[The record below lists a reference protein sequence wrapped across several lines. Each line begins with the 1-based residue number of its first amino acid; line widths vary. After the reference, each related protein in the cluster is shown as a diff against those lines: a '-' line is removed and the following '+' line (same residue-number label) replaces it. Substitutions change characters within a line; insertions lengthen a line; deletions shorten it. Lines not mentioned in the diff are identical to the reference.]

1 MLRKKIIVLSVI
13 LETTFFNGGCSH
25 QAQSETVLPMIE
37 VIYSTHPNETSWRK
51 TVTIKNNGLV
61 TVVEQPPAE
70 QSYRNQV
77 IRAEQLTP
85 EDIQA
90 FKKLVND
97 SHIFDLQESYGCQ
110 SNCSKN
116 NVLYH
121 ALQFKLNDQQKTIAF
136 SQLQVVPPALQQIW
150 SKINQIERHIAP

>member
-1 MLRKKIIVLSVI
+1 MLKKIITIGIL
-13 LETTFFNGGCSH
+13 LETACFNVGCSH
-25 QAQSETVLPMIE
+25 LQSETIPPTTVE
-37 VIYSTHPNETSWRK
+37 VIYSTHPYETGWRK

-61 TVVEQPPAE
+61 TVVEQPPVE

-77 IRAEQLTP
+77 IKAEQLA
-85 EDIQA
+85 ENDIQA

-97 SHIFDLQESYGCQ
+97 SQIFDLQESYGCQ

-116 NVLYH
+116 NSYH
-121 ALQFKLNDQQKTIAF
+121 TLQFTLNEQKKMITF
-136 SQLQVVPPALQQIW
+136 SQVQAIPTTLQQIY

>member
-1 MLRKKIIVLSVI
+1 MLKKIIFLSVI
-13 LETTFFNGGCSH
+13 LETTFFNAGCSH
-25 QAQSETVLPMIE
+25 QAQSEMSLPMVE
-37 VIYSTHPNETSWRK
+37 VIYSTHPNKMSWRK

-61 TVVEQPPAE
+61 TIVEQPPAE

-90 FKKLVND
+90 FKKLVTD

-110 SNCSKN
+110 NNCLKN
-116 NVLYH
+116 DVSYH
-121 ALQFKLNDQQKTIAF
+121 ALQFTLNDQQKTIAF
-136 SQLQVVPPALQQIW
+136 SQLQAVPPALQQIW